1 MMKNWLNKLPF
12 FLILLLV
19 VFGLTSCKQ
28 TVVINEAVFL
38 DPPAGKGNLWG
49 FIESSLLNSSFYI
62 WLLIDFAAAF
72 LIWTNGYRVLEWLR
86 QRPMP
91 VKIVLILASL
101 TVLFVLGCRSY
112 NGETAHY
119 GSWFALPVAMAI
131 GSTCVLVWAII
142 QRYKI
147 RFKPLENRPVI
158 PEAYRRQR
166 NLVLLAKTML
176 WIWCCGWVI
185 FFVAISVGMQPHV
198 GTEVL
203 LRSAIA
209 SLDLFLM
216 DIDSN
221 TLDAIQSHDVLKG
234 MISCASFAA
243 VLCTATLILSL
254 VLSRLMAYMH
264 IKHIKVNNTHNHVY
278 LFFGMNDASKLLAK
292 DVYKEDASSV
302 ILFVENSL
310 AGEAERDEDKTDG
323 WKNIVSMMTHRH
335 KTFVEVDENERRAL
349 AIANCDICSLDS
361 ETADV
366 LGTIGLE
373 TVKNLLRTLEDVDGA
388 QLHVFFLSEDSEHNV
403 RSTYIL
409 AKDELIKSDKL
420 NAVIYCHARRNG
432 LNRILEDIAFKSG
445 LEVRTIDSSAIA
457 VEQLKSDERN
467 HPVHFVEIDA
477 KNPTTISSSFNS
489 LIVGFDE
496 VGRDSLKFLYEFG
509 AFVDSR
515 STSNDV
521 QRSPFNC
528 IVVDKN
534 MEGLEGTFVNFA
546 PAVMKQKNRDSDT
559 SLVELKQCDCQGKE
573 FYDDILTT
581 EFCTKVNYIVVAVGD
596 DELGMTLAIRM
607 LNHIRR
613 VRADLNKLAI
623 YVRCYSPDKE
633 VYLQKIATY
642 YNDSYNNNLG
652 ESEDALKNNVIRLF
666 GQYEN
671 IYSYDMIVNDKITKE
686 GQVYQHSYERI
697 KGSNTTWI
705 GRRKEL
711 QTKGSLDSIRKM
723 RRQEFQDISNALHA
737 KTKLFLLKKAMPDCD
752 WPDFMNRYFNHDN
765 MPNREGNYGDIKYP
779 KLLQTENDIILNL
792 ACLEHI
798 RWIAS
803 HEMLGYTPPL
813 DPADYDHSCN
823 ERTREHNCIRPWQ
836 ELDDESRIVT
846 EKEGWTCDYK
856 TYDFIVVDN
865 SILLNKETLLST

>member
-1 MMKNWLNKLPF
+1 MRKRINKLA
-12 FLILLLV
+12 LYLV
-19 VFGLTSCKQ
+19 FALVAFVITSCKQ

-38 DPPAGKGNLWG
+38 DSPADKGNLWG
-49 FIESSLLNSSFYI
+49 FVEGSLMNSSFYI
-62 WLLIDFAAAF
+62 WLIIDFIAAF
-72 LIWTNGYRVLEWLR
+72 LIWTNGYRFLGWLR
-86 QRPMP
+86 QRPMSA
-91 VKIVLILASL
+91 KIVFILLSL
-101 TVLFVLGCRSY
+101 TTLFVFGCKSY
-112 NGETAHY
+112 DGEASHY
-119 GSWFALPVAMAI
+119 GSWFALPMAMAI
-131 GSTCVLVWAII
+131 GSTCVLAWAII

-147 RFKPLENRPVI
+147 RFKPLEERPAI

-166 NLVLLAKTML
+166 NLILLAKTML

-185 FFVAISVGMQPHV
+185 FFVAISVGKQPHV
-198 GTEVL
+198 GAEVL

-243 VLCTATLILSL
+243 VLCTATLIMSL

-264 IKHIKVNNTHNHVY
+264 IKHIKINDVHNHVY
-278 LFFGMNDASKLLAK
+278 VFFGMNDASKHLAK
-292 DVYKEDASSV
+292 DIYNEDDKSV
-302 ILFVENSL
+302 ILFVVNSL
-310 AGEAERDEDKTDG
+310 VGEAEQDEDKTDG

-373 TVKNLLRTLEDVDGA
+373 TVKNILRTLEDIDDA

-403 RSTYIL
+403 RSTSVL
-409 AKDELIKSDKL
+409 AKDELVKSDKL

-445 LEVRTIDSSAIA
+445 LEVRIIDSSAIA
-457 VEQLKSDERN
+457 VEQLKSDESN

-477 KNPTTISSSFNS
+477 KNPTTVSSSFNS

-613 VRADLNKLAI
+613 VRVDLSKLAI
-623 YVRCYSPDKE
+623 YVRCYNPEKE
-633 VYLQKIATY
+633 AYLQKIAAY
-642 YNDSYNNNLG
+642 YNEGYNKNLG
-652 ESEDALKNNVIRLF
+652 ENELAFRNNVIRLF

-686 GQVYQHSYERI
+686 GQVYQESYERI

-737 KTKLFLLKKAMPDCD
+737 DTKLFLLQQALPHCD
-752 WPDFMNRYFNHDN
+752 WQDFLDRYFNSDN
-765 MPNREGNYGDIKYP
+765 MPVRTGNYAAISYTNLSPD
-779 KLLQTENDIILNL
+779 ENEIILNL
-792 ACLEHI
+792 ARLEHI
-798 RWIAS
+798 RWNAS

-813 DPADYDHSCN
+813 NPAKYDHGCN
-823 ERTREHNCIRPWQ
+823 ERTREHNCLRPWQ
-836 ELDDESRIVT
+836 ELDDEGRIVT